1 MGQIETEALRGTR
14 PGYMR
19 FAVGIARQDET
30 AFRSIRMGTENVER
44 HGMRHDMAVAQ
55 DIVTEAGGGDLLI
68 RR

>member
-1 MGQIETEALRGTR
+1 
-14 PGYMR
+14 MR
-19 FAVGIARQDET
+19 FAIGIAHQDET
-30 AFRSIRMGTENVER
+30 AFRSIRMRTQNVER